1 MASTSSGSGS
11 RQDRD
16 ASTSASETTPL
27 LAAVTPSSSSSS
39 SSSGDAIITS
49 AAPPLLTAAAKEDD
63 DEDDENRPLPKAQI
77 FFLCYARL
85 IEPIAFFSIFPYV
98 NQMVQRNGGSGGR
111 AIPDADVGFYSGL
124 IESLF
129 SLTQMVVM
137 VGWGRAAD
145 RVGRR
150 PVLVFS
156 LAGVALSTGL
166 FGLARS
172 LWQMVLFRCVAGVF
186 AGTIV
191 TVRTMIGEHSTPR
204 TQARSFSWFA
214 FAGNLGIFLG
224 PLIGGAL
231 ADPAGQ
237 YPALF
242 GRVQF
247 FVEYPYALS
256 SIVVGCIG
264 LTAVFTSAFF
274 VEETLHRGRRR
285 RAAPKSSAEAE
296 SAGSAKSTTNMSTW
310 DLVRAPGVSAVL
322 YNYGHVMLLAFAYT
336 AIVPVFWFTR
346 VSLGGLGFTP
356 LQISLFMGLTGLS
369 QAVWLLV
376 FFPPL
381 QRRLGTNG
389 VMRACGDAYPF
400 FIAAM
405 PLLNLVLRCGGG
417 NGNTPGAAFW
427 VLISVALV
435 FGPGVSMAFT
445 AVQLALNDVSPSGE
459 TLGMLNA
466 LALTITSALRSFS
479 PALFTSLFAV
489 GVGRQW
495 LWGYFVWAILIALAL
510 GFTLATR
517 FLPEVSEKKRPD
529 DDDNTTEEA
538 EESSEEEDS
547 DGTIR
552 G

>member
-1 MASTSSGSGS
+1 MVARIIGF
-11 RQDRD
+11 
-16 ASTSASETTPL
+16 TTPL
-27 LAAVTPSSSSSS
+27 LAAATATTPA
-39 SSSGDAIITS
+39 GDP
-49 AAPPLLTAAAKEDD
+49 AATADNGNNDNDNDD
-63 DEDDENRPLPKAQI
+63 GDEDKPLPKAQI

-85 IEPIAFFSIFPYV
+85 IEPIAFFSIFPYI
-98 NQMVQRNGGSGGR
+98 NQMVQRNGGL
-111 AIPDADVGFYSGL
+111 ADADVGFYSGL

-137 VGWGRAAD
+137 VPWGRAAD

-156 LAGVALSTGL
+156 LAGVALSTCL

-172 LWQMVLFRCVAGVF
+172 LWQMVLFRCLAGLF

-224 PLIGGAL
+224 PLLGGAL

-237 YPALF
+237 YPRLF
-242 GRVQF
+242 GRVRF
-247 FVEYPYALS
+247 FLDYPYALS
-256 SIVVGCIG
+256 SIVVGCVG

-274 VEETLHRGRRR
+274 VEETLHRR
-285 RAAPKSSAEAE
+285 RAAPKSSAD
-296 SAGSAKSTTNMSTW
+296 AGSPTTTTITTW
-310 DLVRAPGVSAVL
+310 DLVRAPGVGAVL

-336 AIVPVFWFTR
+336 AVVPVFWFTR
-346 VSLGGLGFTP
+346 VSLGGLAFSP

-381 QRRLGTNG
+381 QHRLGTNG
-389 VMRACGDAYPF
+389 VMRACGNAYPF

-405 PLLNLVLRCGGG
+405 PLLNLVLRQGQGQG
-417 NGNTPGAAFW
+417 QGQGTAPTAARTAFW

-445 AVQLALNDVSPSGE
+445 AVQLALNDVSPSSE

-479 PALFTSLFAV
+479 PALFTSLFAI
-489 GVGRQW
+489 GVGKQYV
-495 LWGYFVWAILIALAL
+495 WGYLVWVILIALAL

-517 FLPEVSEKKRPD
+517 FLPEVSEKIP
-529 DDDNTTEEA
+529 DDNTTGEA
-538 EESSEEEDS
+538 EESSEEDS
-547 DGTIR
+547 DVTIR
-552 G
+552 D